1 MSKMLLDVSNHC
13 LGAIS
18 LFGAKLRLLDV
29 SKTRNSSLDMSNHC
43 VGALLSRGGPVL
55 GFRHV

>member
-18 LFGAKLRLLDV
+18 LIGAKLRLLDM
-29 SKTRNSSLDMSNHC
+29 SKLI
-43 VGALLSRGGPVL
+43 
-55 GFRHV
+55 

>member
-18 LFGAKLRLLDV
+18 LIGAKLRLLDM
-29 SKTRNSSLDMSNHC
+29 SRTRNSSLDMSNHC
-43 VGALLSRGGPVL
+43 VAIGALLSRGGGSPRL
-55 GFRHV
+55 